1 MTATAYFRCIYFH
14 VNKWCSLYISNYWES
29 HPTLP
34 WGSHVP
40 STDHSEGRAAPRDLT
55 LSLVYPGAIRKPPLT
70 TVIGLA
76 WRAIKKVT
84 ETKRKWWSQF
94 SHKPRIMWPEFLPPP
109 QTYSANAIKCWSKGI
124 ASLTGWEIISLSLL
138 KWSNLKPPIMLNVI

>member
-1 MTATAYFRCIYFH
+1 MTAKAYFRCIYFH
-14 VNKWCSLYISNYWES
+14 VNKWCSLYISNYEKVIKLYPEA
-29 HPTLP
+29 HMLP
-34 WGSHVP
+34 PQTKLKGQLSETWP
-40 STDHSEGRAAPRDLT
+40 S
-55 LSLVYPGAIRKPPLT
+55 SLVHPGATSKPPLT
-70 TVIGLA
+70 TVIRLA

-94 SHKPRIMWPEFLPPP
+94 SHKPRIMWPELLPPP